1 MQELWVQLWVL
12 KIRWRRTWQPT
23 PVFLPGEIHG
33 EKEASGS
40 PWGCERVR
48 HDLATK
54 QQQQYSVVYVYHI
67 FFICSSV
74 SGYLGC
80 LQGLAVVN
88 NASVNVGVHIS
99 FWIMVFSRYMPGSE
113 ITGSYHSSI
122 FTFFRTLHTVL
133 LSGYIILHSIPA
145 V

>member
-1 MQELWVQLWVL
+1 MQELWVQPWVL

-33 EKEASGS
+33 EKEATGS

-54 QQQQYSVVYVYHI
+54 QQQQYSVVYVYCI

-113 ITGSYHSSI
+113 ITGSYHISI
-122 FTFFRTLHTVL
+122 FTFLRTLHTVL